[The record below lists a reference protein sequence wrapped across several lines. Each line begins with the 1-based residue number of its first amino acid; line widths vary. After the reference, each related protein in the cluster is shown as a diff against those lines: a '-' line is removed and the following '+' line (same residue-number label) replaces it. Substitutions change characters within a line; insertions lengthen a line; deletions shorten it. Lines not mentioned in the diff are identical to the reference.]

1 MYNPS
6 ESPSPTTQPPTSS
19 KITKILRIPP
29 SPSELAFNYFAVPI
43 YFQNPKK
50 VIPQQVLTLLG
61 KQKAPIP
68 AVNYNMGK
76 KISPTNVK
84 VDSDQNT
91 YYMAY
96 PMNTKLSI
104 GTTQNPNQLMYVYS
118 NLCPCQ
124 GYPIYPNLYNSFTIT
139 RNGQANNIKFQ

>member
-6 ESPSPTTQPPTSS
+6 ESPSSATQAPTFFERVP
-19 KITKILRIPP
+19 LPP

-61 KQKAPIP
+61 KQNSSIP
-68 AVNYNMGK
+68 TVNYNMGK
-76 KISPTNVK
+76 KPSTTNIKIKPVK
-84 VDSDQNT
+84 NT

-96 PMNTKLSI
+96 PMSTKLSI
-104 GTTQNPNQLMYVYS
+104 GMTENQNQLMYVYS

-124 GYPIYPNLYNSFTIT
+124 GYPIYPNLYTSYTIT
-139 RNGQANNIKFQ
+139 QNGPINNIKFQ